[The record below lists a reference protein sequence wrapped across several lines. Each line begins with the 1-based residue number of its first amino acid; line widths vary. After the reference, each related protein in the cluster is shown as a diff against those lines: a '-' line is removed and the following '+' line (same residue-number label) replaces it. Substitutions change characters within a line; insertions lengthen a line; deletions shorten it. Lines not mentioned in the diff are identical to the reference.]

1 MVPVQQQFSHLRH
14 HPQRPPGPES
24 APGGLIK
31 GTLEADAKI
40 SWRVVDNLQLSLA
53 GMNLLHERH
62 VEFINGSLPPLA
74 IPRSVYLSAQLEL
87 P

>member
-1 MVPVQQQFSHLRH
+1 MDLGQDVNFNVSLRIIDALAS
-14 HPQRPPGPES
+14 PRVG
-24 APGGLIK
+24 AY
-31 GTLEADAKI
+31 TEADAKI
-40 SWRVVDNLQLSLA
+40 SWRDNLQLSLA

-74 IPRSVYLSAQLEL
+74 IPRSVYLSALLEL